1 MDVSHLLDELND
13 AQREAVS
20 AEPGHCLVLAGAGS
34 GKTRVLVH
42 RIAWLIQVH
51 HISPM
56 AILAVTFTNKA
67 AGEMRTRI
75 CDLLSI
81 NPDGLWIGTFHGI
94 CHRLLRMHAQE
105 AGLPET
111 FQILD
116 SDDQYR
122 LIRRI
127 IKDMELD
134 EGEYP
139 ARAVQGF
146 INAQKEAGRRVEDI
160 AQSTAVYQHDIQAKH
175 LAIYRQYQAACER
188 SGLVDFAE
196 LLLRVVELLRDQ
208 PARRAYYQKRF
219 GHILID
225 EFQDTNSLQYA
236 LVCLLSTDLGP
247 VNSPEITTTIPRN
260 HLFVVGDDDQSIYG
274 WRGARVENVN
284 QFVRDFKPSL
294 VRLEQNY
301 RSTATILAAANHVIE
316 HNDDR
321 MGKNLWTDGEDGEPI
336 RIFPAYSAEEEAEFV
351 IGRIQQWV
359 DQGHRLSE
367 AAILYRS
374 NAQSRLFEQTLL
386 REDIPYRV
394 YGGQRFFERAEIKDA
409 MAYLRLAHNRDDD
422 GAFERVINLPT
433 RGLGQQTLQKIRTV
447 AKESDRSLWDAVTG
461 MLKQSELGAR
471 GQNAI
476 HGFIDIIEQIAAHE
490 SLGSSVKA
498 AVELS
503 QLVAWY
509 QKKEPPDRAESREEN
524 LAELIRAA
532 EGYQQPFEDEQAGL
546 SPMASFL
553 AQAALEAGEHQS
565 DRWEDCVQLMTLHSA
580 KGLEF
585 PLVFLAG
592 MEEGLFPHQKSVEE
606 AGRLAEER
614 RLCYVGMTR
623 AMQQLY
629 LTHAESRML
638 HGQTSFS
645 APSRFIREIP
655 ENLTEAIRQSQTQS
669 PQQMWASP
677 AQSQSDF
684 SLGAMVRHERFGL
697 GMVVSLEGQGANAR
711 VQVNFEEAGSKWLV
725 LAYAN
730 LEPVA

>member
-13 AQREAVS
+13 AQRDAVS

-56 AILAVTFTNKA
+56 SILAVTFTNKA
-67 AGEMRTRI
+67 AGEMRHRI
-75 CDLLSI
+75 AELLHIS
-81 NPDGLWIGTFHGI
+81 PDGLWIGTFHGI
-94 CHRLLRMHAQE
+94 CHRLLRMHAKE
-105 AGLPET
+105 VGLPET

-127 IKDMELD
+127 IRDMELD

-139 ARAVQGF
+139 PRAAQGF
-146 INAQKEAGRRVEDI
+146 INAQKEQGKRPGEIAPIAGG
-160 AQSTAVYQHDIQAKH
+160 YLHDQQIKH
-175 LAIYRQYQAACER
+175 LAIYRQYEAACER
-188 SGLVDFAE
+188 AGLVDFAE
-196 LLLRVVELLRDQ
+196 LLLRTLELLRDN
-208 PARRAYYQKRF
+208 PGRRAHYQSRF

-225 EFQDTNSLQYA
+225 EFQDTNTLQYA
-236 LVCLLSTDLGP
+236 LISLLSTQRAP
-247 VNSPEITTTIPRN
+247 VEGLPATRRN
-260 HLFVVGDDDQSIYG
+260 DFFVVGDDDQSIYG

-284 QFVRDFKPSL
+284 QFVRDFKPT
-294 VRLEQNY
+294 VIRLEQNY
-301 RSTATILAAANHVIE
+301 RSTATILAAANRVID

-321 MGKNLWTDGEDGEPI
+321 MGKNLWTEGEQGDPI

-351 IGRIQQWV
+351 IGRIERW
-359 DQGHRLSE
+359 
-367 AAILYRS
+367 AADGNPLREVAVLYRS
-374 NAQSRLFEQTLL
+374 NAQSRLFEQVLL
-386 REDIPYRV
+386 RQDIPYRV

-409 MAYLRLAHNRDDD
+409 MAYLRLAHNRSDD
-422 GAFERVINLPT
+422 GAFERVINLPA
-433 RGLGQQTLQKIRTV
+433 RGIGQQSV
-447 AKESDRSLWDAVTG
+447 AKLRDMAKAAGTSMFESAKLALDQGGVGGRAQTSIA
-461 MLKQSELGAR
+461 
-471 GQNAI
+471 
-476 HGFIDIIEQIAAHE
+476 GFIEVVEQIGQHDMLEDA
-490 SLGSSVKA
+490 VKA

-503 QLVAWY
+503 ELAPWY
-509 QKKEPPDRAESREEN
+509 YKKEPRDRAESREEN
-524 LAELIRAA
+524 LQELVRAA
-532 EGYQQPFEDEQAGL
+532 QGYQQPFEDEQAGV

-585 PLVFLAG
+585 PLVFMAG
-592 MEEGLFPHQKSVEE
+592 MEEGLFPHQKSSEE
-606 AGRLAEER
+606 PGRLAEER

-638 HGQTSFS
+638 HGQTTFS
-645 APSRFIREIP
+645 APSRFLREIP
-655 ENLTEAIRQSQTQS
+655 EELTESIRPKQA
-669 PQQMWASP
+669 PNPAKAWASP
-677 AQSQSDF
+677 ASAQSGF
-684 SLGAMVRHERFGL
+684 SLGAMVKHERFGF
-697 GMVVSLEGQGANAR
+697 GTVVSLEGQGANAR
-711 VQVNFEEAGSKWLV
+711 VQVNFEDAGPKWLV

-730 LEPVA
+730 LEALS